1 MWDFAASIELA
12 FKTDHEFNAVKMK
25 LVFPEIILS
34 LLSMGISLLI
44 DQP

>member
-12 FKTDHEFNAVKMK
+12 FNTDHEFNAAKME
-25 LVFPEIILS
+25 LIFPEILS

-44 DQP
+44 DQS